1 MPGRKRKPTAM
12 VKAAG
17 TYRKDRHENRL
28 DVQEDV
34 QGRPDLP
41 TYQSSEETFH
51 WLVKH
56 LDDLG
61 VVAELD
67 AIALQMLSDAWED
80 YCAARQVIKTLGPTY
95 TTTTAQG
102 DEMHRPR
109 PELGMMNGAWDRIK
123 KMLPEFGLTAA
134 ARAKLSA
141 PERLD
146 SLEDLLNG

>member
-1 MPGRKRKPTAM
+1 MPGRKPKPTAM
-12 VKAAG
+12 LKASD
-17 TYRKDRHENRL
+17 TYRKDRHDERL
-28 DVQEDV
+28 EV
-34 QGRPDLP
+34 QGRPALP
-41 TYQSSEETFH
+41 TYQSSEETFY
-51 WLVKH
+51 WLVQH

-80 YCAARQVIKTLGPTY
+80 YCAARQVIKKLGPTY
-95 TTTTAQG
+95 STTTAQG

>member
-1 MPGRKRKPTAM
+1 MSKGRKPKPTAM
-12 VKAAG
+12 LKAAD

-28 DVQEDV
+28 EVS
-34 QGRPDLP
+34 GRPEQPFFSD
-41 TYQSSEETFH
+41 SKDTFD

-80 YCAARQVIKTLGPTY
+80 YCASREVIRRLGPTY
-95 TTTTAQG
+95 VTTTPQG

-109 PELGMMNGAWDRIK
+109 PELSLMQQSWDRLK
-123 KMLPEFGLTAA
+123 KMLPEFGLTSA
-134 ARAKLSA
+134 ARAKLNA
-141 PERLD
+141 PEKIE
-146 SLEDLLNG
+146 SLEDLLND

>member
-1 MPGRKRKPTAM
+1 MAGRKPKPTAM
-12 VKAAG
+12 LKASD

-28 DVQEDV
+28 EVS
-34 QGRPDLP
+34 GRPEQPFFTD
-41 TYQSSEETFH
+41 SVETFD

-67 AIALQMLSDAWED
+67 AIALQMLADAWED
-80 YCAARQVIKTLGPTY
+80 YSASRAVIKKLGPTY

-109 PELGMMNGAWDRIK
+109 PELALMQQSWDRLK
-123 KMLPEFGLTAA
+123 KMLPEFGLTASS
-134 ARAKLSA
+134 RAKLNA
-141 PERLD
+141 PDKVET
-146 SLEDLLNG
+146 LEDLLK

>member
-1 MPGRKRKPTAM
+1 MPGRKRTPTAM
-12 VKAAG
+12 AKAAG
-17 TYRKDRHENRL
+17 TYRKDRHEDRL
-28 DVQEDV
+28 EV
-34 QGRPDLP
+34 QGRPELP
-41 TYQSSEETFH
+41 AYQSSEETFH

-80 YCAARQVIKTLGPTY
+80 YCAARAVIKRLGPTY
-95 TTTTAQG
+95 ATTTAQG

-109 PELGMMNGAWDRIK
+109 PELAMMNGAWDRIK

-141 PERLD
+141 PDKVE
-146 SLEDLLNG
+146 SLEDLLGGE

>member
-17 TYRKDRHENRL
+17 TYRKDRHEDRL
-28 DVQEDV
+28 EV
-34 QGRPDLP
+34 QGRPELP
-41 TYQSSEETFH
+41 AFQSTEETFH

-61 VVAELD
+61 VVAEVD
-67 AIALQMLSDAWED
+67 ALALQMLADSWED
-80 YCAARQVIKTLGPTY
+80 YVAARAVIKKNGPTY

-109 PELGMMNGAWDRIK
+109 PELAMMQEAWNRIK

-141 PERLD
+141 PD
-146 SLEDLLNG
+146 KVQSLEDLLGG